1 MIASSP
7 RVMITAMDTAPAFIQ
22 IQGVPLL
29 TQVFNES
36 FFTDRYLLRSLVYRL
51 AYLPRSR
58 WRISSARVFMTKVNI
73 SSTSAARNST
83 R

>member
-36 FFTDRYLLRSLVYRL
+36 FFTDRYLLRNLVYRL
-51 AYLPRSR
+51 AYFPRR
-58 WRISSARVFMTKVNI
+58 R
-73 SSTSAARNST
+73 
-83 R
+83 